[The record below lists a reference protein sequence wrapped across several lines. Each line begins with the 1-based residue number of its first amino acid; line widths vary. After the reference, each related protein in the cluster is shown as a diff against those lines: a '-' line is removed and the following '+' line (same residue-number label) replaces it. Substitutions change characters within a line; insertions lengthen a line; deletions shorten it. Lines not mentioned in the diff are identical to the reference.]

1 MRKAKQ
7 MAKSQLE
14 DALHA
19 LVVDMGDVF
28 AQVPEESVDFD
39 SRSDWQ
45 KRGRLFPSDVVCCGE
60 CHLHGRSY

>member
-39 SRSDWQ
+39 SRSD
-45 KRGRLFPSDVVCCGE
+45 
-60 CHLHGRSY
+60 